1 MKTPE
6 EMRQQTLDV
15 IQQNR
20 GDCEG
25 MHSETDNL
33 MEELLIELGY
43 GEMVKLIRD
52 TTRWYA

>member
-6 EMRQQTLDV
+6 EMRQETLRI
-15 IQQNR
+15 IQECK

-43 GEMVKLIRD
+43 GEMVSLIRD

>member
-6 EMRQQTLDV
+6 QMVKETLRV
-15 IQQNR
+15 IQECKC
-20 GDCEG
+20 DCEG

-33 MEELLIELGY
+33 MEELLIKLGY
-43 GEMVKLIRD
+43 GEMVSLIRD